1 MMDTIKSVLVDE
13 TVSLFTSAGDV
24 ARSGAYIYPLK
35 GIFHLSNTK
44 PLWRPP
50 LSKAYPTATLGL
62 GVTSAMFFFTYIPQ
76 VAIMSITSGPLLAPI
91 TTAFLVLTES
101 STITNYLA
109 RAFILKDALMDTF
122 DGTLVSEGYE
132 KIVANGRHLHATG
145 DAVSRLGDVID
156 PEHVEKKEREKIT
169 MASLIKACAYL
180 PLNFIPV
187 VGTVL
192 YVFVHGKKMGP
203 ELHERYFRLKG
214 WDARKVREW
223 VDRHRGAYTGLGM
236 AAFVLEMIPFASIAC
251 SFTNTVGAALWA
263 ADIEKAIR

>member
-1 MMDTIKSVLVDE
+1 
-13 TVSLFTSAGDV
+13 
-24 ARSGAYIYPLK
+24 
-35 GIFHLSNTK
+35 
-44 PLWRPP
+44 
-50 LSKAYPTATLGL
+50 
-62 GVTSAMFFFTYIPQ
+62 MFFFTYIPQ
-76 VAIMSITSGPLLAPI
+76 VAIMSITSGPLLAPV

-109 RAFILKDALMDTF
+109 RAFLLKDALMDTF
-122 DGTLVSEGYE
+122 DGTLLSEKLE
-132 KIVANGRHLHATG
+132 KLVANGRHLHATG

-156 PEHVEKKEREKIT
+156 PEHVEKREREKIT
-169 MASLIKACAYL
+169 VASLIKACAYL

-223 VDRHRGAYTGLGM
+223 VEKHRGAYTG
-236 AAFVLEMIPFASIAC
+236 
-251 SFTNTVGAALWA
+251 
-263 ADIEKAIR
+263 